1 MTAQLIAR
9 RFAACALIPILAGIA
24 GAQAITPPNIKGP
37 INAAKAAA
45 EKTNEQTR
53 TAEKVV
59 ADPAQQKAAPQK
71 AAAKAGTKAPA
82 KADTGSGAVSQV
94 GRQRGAV
101 TLYREAFTYTDNG
114 KRDPFISL
122 MASGELRPIFS
133 DLTLTGV
140 IFGQAGRGSIAMLV
154 DGSTGEAY
162 GARVGD
168 ALGRMKVTRIGL
180 QDITFTIDEFG
191 LSRSET
197 LIIDKTKK
205 AGPPAA
211 RRP

>member
-1 MTAQLIAR
+1 MITIVIAR
-9 RFAACALIPILAGIA
+9 RCAASALIPLFAGLAA
-24 GAQAITPPNIKGP
+24 AQAITPPNIKGP
-37 INAAKAAA
+37 INAAKAAV
-45 EKTNEQTR
+45 EKINEQTR
-53 TAEKVV
+53 EAEKVGSAPV
-59 ADPAQQKAAPQK
+59 PQKAAPP
-71 AAAKAGTKAPA
+71 AKASA
-82 KADTGSGAVSQV
+82 KADTGSGAVSQT

-101 TLYREAFTYTDNG
+101 TLYREAFNYSDNG

-133 DLTLTGV
+133 DLSLTGV
-140 IFGQAGRGSIAMLV
+140 IFGNNGRGSIAMLV

-168 ALGRMKVTRIGL
+168 ALGRMKVTRIGMR
-180 QDITFTIDEFG
+180 DITLTIDEFG

-205 AGPPAA
+205 AGAPAA
-211 RRP
+211 GRP